1 MNALQ
6 LGKIGKVEYEY
17 DGFLHDYLWNLVV
30 LQLGK
35 EPNIL
40 LNSCSLV
47 HKMTTFLLAQECAR
61 ELLLQGLF
69 IGCSPIKKFMG

>member
-6 LGKIGKVEYEY
+6 LGKIGKVEY
-17 DGFLHDYLWNLVV
+17 DAFFMINSWNLVV

-35 EPNIL
+35 KPNIL
-40 LNSCSLV
+40 LTSCSLV

>member
-6 LGKIGKVEYEY
+6 LGKIGKVEY
-17 DGFLHDYLWNLVV
+17 DAFFMINSWNLVV

-35 EPNIL
+35 KPNIL